1 MSASP
6 KAQPIQAAAAD
17 TVAPVHI
24 PALEAPS
31 AHKWIIALS
40 VMLGTILEI
49 LDVSIVNV
57 ALPHMQGSFS
67 ASVDE
72 MTWVATSYLVANG
85 MMIPMSGWIS
95 ARFGRKRYFL
105 LSVAGFVLAS
115 AACGAAQTL
124 NQMVFFRLMQGL
136 SGAAMQPSS
145 QAILMETF
153 PPEEQAMAMAFW
165 GIGMMVAPIMGPTV
179 GGWITDNWSWRW
191 NFYINVPIGIAA
203 IIMVST
209 FLHDP
214 PYLRK
219 LRAKGGRIDYPGIVL
234 IALSLGLLQIVL
246 DRGQRADWFDS
257 PWVTYATVAAVLSM
271 ILLVWR
277 ELTFPEPI
285 MDLRILKI
293 PIFTIAILILV
304 LMSFMLFGTNLL
316 NPVFLQEFM
325 GYSAW
330 KAGLVLAPRGFGA
343 AAAMLLIG
351 QLSRYRL
358 PTKPLWALGFF
369 LQGLSLYEMATW
381 NLQVDYWHVL
391 WPTILIST
399 GFSFIFPPLSA
410 ATLSC
415 VSRERM
421 GYAASLFSMIRNT
434 GAAVGIS
441 VMTTMLARN
450 QQTHQS
456 YLTEHF
462 SVFDAWRL
470 GEAPQRMPGGPHFLG
485 PNHTVLGK
493 HGLAMVYGQIQA
505 QAAMLALND
514 IYWTLFWM
522 AIVLIPIL
530 LLSWLWANS
539 KMERGV
545 AAPDAAA
552 MAH

>member
-6 KAQPIQAAAAD
+6 KPQPAAGQPRAE
-17 TVAPVHI
+17 APPHV
-24 PALEAPS
+24 PVLESPS

-40 VMLGTILEI
+40 VMLGTILEV

-72 MTWVATSYLVANG
+72 ITWVATSYLVANG
-85 MMIPMSGWIS
+85 IMIPMTGWIS
-95 ARFGRKRYFL
+95 ARFGRKRYFM
-105 LSVAGFVLAS
+105 LSVTGFVLAS
-115 AACGAAQTL
+115 AACGAARTL
-124 NQMVFFRLMQGL
+124 NQMVFFRLLQGFA
-136 SGAAMQPSS
+136 GAAMQPSS

-165 GIGMMVAPIMGPTV
+165 GIGMMVAPVMGPTL

-203 IIMVST
+203 ILMVST

-219 LRAKGGRIDYPGIVL
+219 LRAKGGRVDYQGIVL
-234 IALSLGLLQIVL
+234 IALSLGLLQIVS
-246 DRGQRADWFDS
+246 DRGQRADWFAS
-257 PWVTYATVAAVLSM
+257 PWVTYAVIGVVLSTV
-271 ILLVWR
+271 LLIWR
-277 ELTFPEPI
+277 ELSFSEPI

-293 PIFTIAILILV
+293 PMFTIAIIILV

-325 GYSAW
+325 GYTAW
-330 KAGLVLAPRGFGA
+330 DAGLVLAPRGLGA

-351 QLSRYRL
+351 QLARYRL
-358 PTKPLWALGFF
+358 PTKPFWVAGFLFQCYAL
-369 LQGLSLYEMATW
+369 YKMATW
-381 NLQVDYWHVL
+381 SLQVDYWQVL
-391 WPTILIST
+391 WPTVLISA
-399 GFSFIFPPLSA
+399 GFSLIFPPLSA

-434 GAAVGIS
+434 GAAMGIS
-441 VMTTMLARN
+441 VMSTMLVRN
-450 QQTHQS
+450 EQTHQS

-462 SVFDAWRL
+462 SVFDAWRM
-470 GEAPQRMPGGPHFLG
+470 GMAPRRMPGAPHLLG
-485 PNHTVLGK
+485 PNSMTAAK
-493 HGLAMVYGQIQA
+493 HGFAMVYGQIQA

-522 AIVLIPIL
+522 STILTPIL
-530 LLSWLWANS
+530 LLSWLWANNATARPEVS
-539 KMERGV
+539 
-545 AAPDAAA
+545 PTDAAA